1 MEILNWKFLCEACQ
15 DTVVISKDKS
25 QGGGTSVW
33 GAPAVLEALL
43 YH

>member
-1 MEILNWKFLCEACQ
+1 MEILNWKFLCEVCQ
-15 DTVVISKDKS
+15 DTIVTPKDES

-33 GAPAVLEALL
+33 GAPAVSEALL